1 MEEFDESYIVVSTLC
16 LILSEV
22 VDVLF
27 GGFFS
32 HTNSCQLPLHH
43 SLRVGVA
50 EACFELCDEV
60 GEVLEDGRG
69 VLSIGDCGF
78 PVSEFWCLPVSPDCG
93 VASLQVG

>member
-1 MEEFDESYIVVSTLC
+1 MEKFNESDIIVSTLH

-50 EACFELCDEV
+50 EAGFELINEV
-60 GEVLEDGRG
+60 GEVLENGCG
-69 VLSIGDCGF
+69 VLSTCNCCF
-78 PVSEFWCLPVSPDCG
+78 PVGEFLRLPVSPYFG
-93 VASLQVG
+93 VSSL

>member
-1 MEEFDESYIVVSTLC
+1 MEKFDESHVVVSTRR

-27 GGFFS
+27 GCLFS
-32 HTNSCQLPLHH
+32 HTNSCQLPLHC

-60 GEVLEDGRG
+60 GEILKDGRG
-69 VLSIGDCGF
+69 VLSVGDCG
-78 PVSEFWCLPVSPDCG
+78 LPVGKFLCLSISPDCG
-93 VASLQVG
+93 IASL